1 MTPRRGQRDTVW
13 PGSVRNSS
21 LPWRLSSPCPLEAGA
36 VTAPL
41 PRDGY
46 MLVRPLLCQ
55 GRSRSVIFHYCCLSN
70 VSILATF
77 KSVCSPC
84 HHWDLKKLSSSF
96 PVQNLHEGLK
106 PWETCRQKGKYQ
118 NSCLWLPGSPSG
130 LTPFSILHPGHLFL
144 ASGQYWRNCFYCF
157 EGSLASLEALKHG
170 NYCGS
175 RRKRFG
181 AAFTDGGIHQLK
193 RDPLSAERMRR
204 PAMSWR
210 KEVNQG
216 VPIGRQTQWHKL
228 DGFYIWE
235 VLGSFGI

>member
-13 PGSVRNSS
+13 PGSVRNPS

-55 GRSRSVIFHYCCLSN
+55 RRSRSVIFHYCCLSN

-96 PVQNLHEGLK
+96 PVQYLHEGLK

-118 NSCLWLPGSPSG
+118 ISCLCHPL
-130 LTPFSILHPGHLFL
+130 FSIQSDTFFRSSSRTPI
-144 ASGQYWRNCFYCF
+144 SCKW
-157 EGSLASLEALKHG
+157 SILKKLLLMFQRIL
-170 NYCGS
+170 S
-175 RRKRFG
+175 IL
-181 AAFTDGGIHQLK
+181 GGFKAWQL
-193 RDPLSAERMRR
+193 L
-204 PAMSWR
+204 W
-210 KEVNQG
+210 Q
-216 VPIGRQTQWHKL
+216 QTQE
-228 DGFYIWE
+228 IW
-235 VLGSFGI
+235 GCFHSSRYPSA